1 MNVMTRP
8 GVIMRVRAIR
18 PDRQWA
24 DRLLADRLLG
34 DAWSQWPIQ
43 SL

>member
-1 MNVMTRP
+1 MNVMPRP
-8 GVIMRVRAIR
+8 GVIMNESHQT
-18 PDRQWA
+18 RQWA